1 MELGSGMFDLAWHIE
16 DMRLGMLEIDGNIS
30 VLSDA
35 LEHVKI
41 FCIR

>member
-1 MELGSGMFDLAWHIE
+1 MELGSGMFDLSWHIE

-35 LEHVKI
+35 FEHGKD
-41 FCIR
+41 FLH